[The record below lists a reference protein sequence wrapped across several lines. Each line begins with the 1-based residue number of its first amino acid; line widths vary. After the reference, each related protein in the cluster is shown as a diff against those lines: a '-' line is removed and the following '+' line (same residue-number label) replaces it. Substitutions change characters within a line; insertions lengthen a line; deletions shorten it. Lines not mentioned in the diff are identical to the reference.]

1 VPRKD
6 RASTATKPPPGVI
19 GSRKGLTA
27 SMPATASADILPTQR
42 TATTSAA
49 AAVGTGGVS
58 SLTALLTS
66 SAPAVPVSSAARPLV
81 NPWAISDD
89 DDDQDFHRHHHAN
102 GDDEE
107 YGHRHHHHHH
117 GGGASSLFAAGGFG
131 PFAVGA
137 GAGGSGDYYPSTGEP
152 ISASSIFA
160 PQTGPFSAFSTSAAA
175 HTWGAPAAHHPHHPH
190 HHSGAALPVVSS
202 LFSLP
207 APLVPSPPASS
218 SSSSSVSA
226 PTQVPSGRPAK
237 RPLRSPPGLSSPP
250 IAIHDPSA
258 AQPQQE
264 RRLRPYYDD
273 LDGGLEYD
281 NNGLD
286 GALEGDEADELDMD
300 GGGDNYDPFLSPSAS
315 FFSSGGMA
323 SHGSPSSSFFSFAG
337 AGLSSSPTSS
347 PSLEPASTP
356 SYDLFASHPLG
367 FGRRPPTSASDVAA
381 SSSSSATTSLAS
393 ALSGSAAVGS
403 QPTSAQQTLRQQQM
417 NRKESYDSY
426 FAAFDV
432 APLAPHHHQRHGHGL
447 HHHQHSGTLMTINSM
462 HMAVAADLDGE
473 ELSLDSYDSRTSS
486 IDSLATNPDSLSF
499 DLIDERD
506 HHHHHHP
513 GAYYH
518 DVDNDDDEED
528 TTFP

>member
-1 VPRKD
+1 
-6 RASTATKPPPGVI
+6 
-19 GSRKGLTA
+19 
-27 SMPATASADILPTQR
+27 
-42 TATTSAA
+42 
-49 AAVGTGGVS
+49 
-58 SLTALLTS
+58 
-66 SAPAVPVSSAARPLV
+66 
-81 NPWAISDD
+81 
-89 DDDQDFHRHHHAN
+89 
-102 GDDEE
+102 
-107 YGHRHHHHHH
+107 
-117 GGGASSLFAAGGFG
+117 
-131 PFAVGA
+131 
-137 GAGGSGDYYPSTGEP
+137 
-152 ISASSIFA
+152 
-160 PQTGPFSAFSTSAAA
+160 
-175 HTWGAPAAHHPHHPH
+175 
-190 HHSGAALPVVSS
+190 
-202 LFSLP
+202 
-207 APLVPSPPASS
+207 
-218 SSSSSVSA
+218 
-226 PTQVPSGRPAK
+226 VPSGRPAK
-237 RPLRSPPGLSSPP
+237 RPLRAPPGLSSPP
-250 IAIHDPSA
+250 IAIHDPSP

-264 RRLRPYYDD
+264 RRLRPYYDE

-286 GALEGDEADELDMD
+286 GALEGDDAEELDMD
-300 GGGDNYDPFLSPSAS
+300 DGDGDNYDPFLSPSAS

-323 SHGSPSSSFFSFAG
+323 SHNSPSSSFFSFAG

-367 FGRRPPTSASDVAA
+367 FGRRPPTSAGDVAA
-381 SSSSSATTSLAS
+381 SSTGSSAATSLAS

-403 QPTSAQQTLRQQQM
+403 QPTSAQQTLRQQQQM

-432 APLAPHHHQRHGHGL
+432 APLPPHHHQRRGHGL

-462 HMAVAADLDGE
+462 HMAVAADLEGE
-473 ELSLDSYDSRTSS
+473 DLGLDSYDSRSSS

-506 HHHHHHP
+506 VRHHHHHP